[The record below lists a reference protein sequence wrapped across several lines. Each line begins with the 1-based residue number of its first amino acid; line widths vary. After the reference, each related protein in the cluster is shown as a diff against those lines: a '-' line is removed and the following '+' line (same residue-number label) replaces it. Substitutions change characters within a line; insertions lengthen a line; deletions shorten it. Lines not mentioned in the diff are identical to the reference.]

1 MPVSHRCLCAGNTS
15 SESVVQHYLSLH
27 MNVISISESGLIELK
42 LVLPSHMKKPV
53 ADEVML
59 NAATN
64 LILSS
69 YRNQLLHVF
78 VQVGMLSLVVNASP
92 QVTMTMGELTI
103 CQFVVY
109 IRISD
114 LTRLPP
120 RDSTLDGRWT
130 RKPFGLSRVQ
140 PI

>member
-1 MPVSHRCLCAGNTS
+1 
-15 SESVVQHYLSLH
+15 VVQHYLSLH
-27 MNVISISESGLIELK
+27 MNVISISETGLIELK

-78 VQVGMLSLVVNASP
+78 VQVGMLSLVVNTSP
-92 QVTMTMGELTI
+92 QVTMTMGESTI
-103 CQFVVY
+103 CQFIVY
-109 IRISD
+109 IILS
-114 LTRLPP
+114 LVVVCPLPGYH
-120 RDSTLDGRWT
+120 DD
-130 RKPFGLSRVQ
+130 V
-140 PI
+140 